1 MNKTVYLLIGVPV
14 LAATL
19 ALSPLV
25 RAESGPGSGST
36 RTTRVESKDTTETE
50 TENETEHSTSTS
62 NSAQREA
69 EVEKRRSEL
78 ELKVKEVKAEN
89 KVRLDDTRKKVC
101 ETRTEKINLII
112 QKRSEQA
119 TKQLEVFKKISDRV
133 QTFVTTKNLTV
144 ENYDTLVATIGEKE
158 AAAQA
163 AIDVNKQ
170 TTFEC
175 ASASSDSPS
184 QVPRT
189 TIEAVRNALQEYRT
203 SIKNLIVNVKASAEK
218 AEAVATPSTTSGEVS
233 Q

>member
-25 RAESGPGSGST
+25 RAESGPGSGPT
-36 RTTRVESKDTTETE
+36 KMTRVESKDTTETE
-50 TENETEHSTSTS
+50 TETEHSTSTS
-62 NSAQREA
+62 NSTRHEA

-101 ETRTEKINLII
+101 ETRTEKINSIV

-119 TKQLEVFKKISDRV
+119 TKHLEVFKKISDRV
-133 QTFVTTKNLTV
+133 QSFVTTKNLTV
-144 ENYDTLVATIGEKE
+144 ENYDALVATIAEKE

-163 AIDVNKQ
+163 AIDVNKA

-175 ASASSDSPS
+175 ASASSDNPS
-184 QVPRT
+184 HLPRT
-189 TIEAVRNALQEYRT
+189 TIEAVRNALKEYRT

-218 AEAVATPSTTSGEVS
+218 AEAVATPTTTSGEVS